1 MNDSMRRRPSG
12 WTVLT
17 GLVLLASTSLAAPV
31 EAAAPQETIQGLI
44 AKVGDV
50 LKDPALQGPAKTA
63 ERRARVG
70 RIIHEAFDF
79 QRMSPAALGA
89 PWGAL
94 SAEQRLEFTRLFG
107 DRFAQSYS
115 LLVLR
120 FLGERTTTYAG
131 EAILGGEEA
140 VVLTRL
146 ESPADG
152 TLPVEYRLVARE
164 GGWGVADVVVDGV
177 SLTANYRTQ
186 FSRILRTGSYET
198 LLGRMRRAGE

>member
-12 WTVLT
+12 RTVLT

-31 EAAAPQETIQGLI
+31 EAATPQETIQGLI
-44 AKVGDV
+44 AKVGGV

-79 QRMSPAALGA
+79 PRMAPDALGA

-107 DRFAQSYS
+107 ERFAQSYS

-131 EAILGGEEA
+131 EAILGEEA
-140 VVLTRL
+140 VVHTRL

-152 TLPVEYRLVARE
+152 TLPVEYRLTARDD
-164 GGWGVADVVVDGV
+164 GWAVADVVVDGV

-186 FSRILRTGSYET
+186 FSRILRTGTYET

>member
-12 WTVLT
+12 RTVLT

-31 EAAAPQETIQGLI
+31 DAATPQETIQGLI
-44 AKVGDV
+44 AKVGGV

-63 ERRARVG
+63 ERRAQVG

-131 EAILGGEEA
+131 EAILGEEA

-152 TLPVEYRLVARE
+152 TLPVEYRLTARDD
-164 GGWGVADVVVDGV
+164 GWGVADVVVDGI

>member
-12 WTVLT
+12 RTVLT

-31 EAAAPQETIQGLI
+31 DAAAPKETIQGLI

-131 EAILGGEEA
+131 EAVMGEEA

-152 TLPVEYRLVARE
+152 TLPVEYRLTARDD
-164 GGWGVADVVVDGV
+164 GWGVADVVVDGI

-186 FSRILRTGSYET
+186 FSRILRTGTYET

>member
-1 MNDSMRRRPSG
+1 MTDSMRRKPFGR
-12 WTVLT
+12 TVLT

-31 EAAAPQETIQGLI
+31 DAATPQETIQGLI
-44 AKVGDV
+44 AKVGGV
-50 LKDPALQGPAKTA
+50 LKEPGLQGPAKTA

-131 EAILGGEEA
+131 EAILGEEA

-164 GGWGVADVVVDGV
+164 SGWGVADVVVDGV
-177 SLTANYRTQ
+177 SLTGNYRTQ
-186 FSRILRTGSYET
+186 FSRILRTGTYET
-198 LLGRMRRAGE
+198 LLARMRRAGE

>member
-12 WTVLT
+12 RTVLT
-17 GLVLLASTSLAAPV
+17 GLVMLASTSLAAPV
-31 EAAAPQETIQGLI
+31 EAATPQETIQGLI
-44 AKVGDV
+44 AKVGGV

-131 EAILGGEEA
+131 EAIRGEEA

-152 TLPVEYRLVARE
+152 TLPVEYRLTARDD
-164 GGWGVADVVVDGV
+164 GWGVADVVVDGI

-186 FSRILRTGSYET
+186 FSRILRTGTYET

>member
-12 WTVLT
+12 RTVLT

-31 EAAAPQETIQGLI
+31 EAAAPKETIQGLI
-44 AKVGDV
+44 AKVGGV

-63 ERRARVG
+63 ERRAQVG

-131 EAILGGEEA
+131 EAILGEEA

-152 TLPVEYRLVARE
+152 TLPVEYRLTARDD
-164 GGWGVADVVVDGV
+164 GWGVADVVVDGI

-186 FSRILRTGSYET
+186 FSRILRTGTYET
-198 LLGRMRRAGE
+198 LLARMRRAGE